1 MVPYANHHLRTSPSC
16 PETSSQV
23 VDDAI
28 TTTTA
33 TSFSQDSSPSYMSC
47 IRQKLQVRGF
57 SPETIK
63 IIESS
68 WRSGTKSQYQS
79 VARKWFEFC
88 NLHNCDYVTAPVS
101 IALDFLSDLFASG
114 LSYSYINTARSCLS
128 SLLLYEDSSVPFGQL
143 PLVKR
148 FMKGI
153 FELRSSF
160 PRYTISWSISTVF
173 DFIRATPLY
182 TLSLKDLS

>member
-1 MVPYANHHLRTSPSC
+1 MVPHAKHHLRTSPSC

-23 VDDAI
+23 VGDAI

-33 TSFSQDSSPSYMSC
+33 TSFSQDSIPSYMSC
-47 IRQKLQVRGF
+47 IRQKLQVRGS

-68 WRSGTKSQYQS
+68 WRSGAKNQYQS
-79 VARKWFEFC
+79 VTKKFFEFC
-88 NLHNCDYVTAPVS
+88 NLHKFDYVTAPVS
-101 IALDFLSDLFASG
+101 FALDLLSDLFASG
-114 LSYSYINTARSCLS
+114 LSYSYINNARSCLP

-153 FELRSSF
+153 FELCPSF

-173 DFIRATPLY
+173 EFIKAIPL
-182 TLSLKDLS
+182 